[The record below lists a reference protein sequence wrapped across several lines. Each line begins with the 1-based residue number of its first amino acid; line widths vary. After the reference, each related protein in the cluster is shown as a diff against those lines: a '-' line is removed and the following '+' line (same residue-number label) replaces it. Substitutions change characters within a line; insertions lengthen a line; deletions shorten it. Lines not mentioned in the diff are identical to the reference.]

1 MKIAFLYL
9 HSVKNVYSTHIG
21 EKMKKKS
28 VFFVVLAILSLFA
41 CKQKSDTPN
50 TNNEIEPVI
59 EEGFVKLPALEIE
72 GKEPSCQLPEAENY
86 WKGVFVKNRKVKL
99 SSFAIAKTET
109 TYNLWYEV
117 RIWAEAN
124 GYKFA
129 SKGKEG
135 RGREGEAPTPEK
147 KDHPVTWVSWRDAIV
162 WCNAYTAMKNKN
174 EENCVY
180 RKSKT
185 NSGILKDATNEECDG
200 AFADLSKK
208 GFRLPTE
215 AEWELAA
222 RYQGVEGDNFDKTN
236 AEKYGSV
243 YLTNLNSASGAK
255 KPIAFVDIA
264 LPQGETYQTLMEELN
279 RVAVCNKWWDNVDWN
294 DFSPAVIETS
304 HVASKDANALGL
316 FDMTGNVY
324 EWCFDYQA
332 DDPSV
337 NDAEYRKDGI
347 AYNPQGAISGKERI
361 AKSGSWFTQGDSC
374 VLGYRISWEPTY
386 LNTSIGFRLIYSLE

>member
-1 MKIAFLYL
+1 MRTYL
-9 HSVKNVYSTHIG
+9 
-21 EKMKKKS
+21 
-28 VFFVVLAILSLFA
+28 
-41 CKQKSDTPN
+41 DT
-50 TNNEIEPVI
+50 I
-59 EEGFVKLPALEIE
+59 
-72 GKEPSCQLPEAENY
+72 
-86 WKGVFVKNRKVKL
+86 
-99 SSFAIAKTET
+99 
-109 TYNLWYEV
+109 
-117 RIWAEAN
+117 
-124 GYKFA
+124 
-129 SKGKEG
+129 
-135 RGREGEAPTPEK
+135 
-147 KDHPVTWVSWRDAIV
+147 
-162 WCNAYTAMKNKN
+162 KNKN

-185 NSGILKDATNEECDG
+185 DGSILKDATNEECDG

-255 KPIAFVDIA
+255 KPIAFVDIV

-279 RVAVCNKWWDNVDWN
+279 RVAVCNKWWDDVDWN
-294 DFSPAVIETS
+294 DFSPPVIETS